1 VKSFKALSSL
11 DQWSFTLFLLV
22 FQFVYIAT
30 VNWRASR
37 QPMNVQLLVRLDLYH
52 IAFTQLIRVSLG
64 LIVLLLL
71 LIVLVLLNLRLEV
84 VAVVS
89 S

>member
-1 VKSFKALSSL
+1 
-11 DQWSFTLFLLV
+11 
-22 FQFVYIAT
+22 
-30 VNWRASR
+30 
-37 QPMNVQLLVRLDLYH
+37 MNVQLLVRLDLYH